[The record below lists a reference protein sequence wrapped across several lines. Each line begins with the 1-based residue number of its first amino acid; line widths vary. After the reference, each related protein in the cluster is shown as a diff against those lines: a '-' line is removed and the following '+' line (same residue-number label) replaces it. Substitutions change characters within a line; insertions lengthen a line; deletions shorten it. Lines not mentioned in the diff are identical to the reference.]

1 MSDSEDDAPMQH
13 HDEEVEGDNIILQ
26 NDDPD
31 TLRILLSTDNHLGYA
46 ERDPI
51 RGMDSFAAFEEVLYL
66 ARRFHCDMVLIA
78 GDLFHENRPSR
89 RTLYK
94 TMEILRRYCMGPDPV
109 PIQILSTTDN
119 SKTLRS
125 SVAGVANYLDPNYA
139 VHLPVFSIHGN
150 HDDPSRDQGGGE
162 LLAPLGTLSF
172 VGGGVLHVCATNT
185 ASSLFCWKQI
195 YWPFPTWYVSL
206 PSLFFLDTEVH
217 WIHVVVSSFSQIQV
231 NYFGRQDEVDQ
242 IEIAPILLQKGHTKV
257 ALYGLGSLRDERL
270 NRMWERQ
277 KVRFLRPE
285 EEDEDDEEGFFN
297 IFALH
302 QNRDLGRGAKNCVQE
317 AMIPE
322 WMDVVMWVRELCVFT
337 HCIVRP
343 SFSLSLISSL

>member
-1 MSDSEDDAPMQH
+1 MSDSSEDEPMHQN
-13 HDEEVEGDNIILQ
+13 EEEGSEVENDILQ

-51 RGMDSFAAFEEVLYL
+51 RGMDSFCAFEEVLYL

-119 SKTLRS
+119 NKTLRS
-125 SVAGVANYLDPNYA
+125 SVSGVANYLDPNYA

-162 LLAPLGTLSF
+162 LLAPLGTLWA
-172 VGGGVLHVCATNT
+172 V
-185 ASSLFCWKQI
+185 
-195 YWPFPTWYVSL
+195 
-206 PSLFFLDTEVH
+206 
-217 WIHVVVSSFSQIQV
+217 
-231 NYFGRQDEVDQ
+231 
-242 IEIAPILLQKGHTKV
+242 
-257 ALYGLGSLRDERL
+257 
-270 NRMWERQ
+270 
-277 KVRFLRPE
+277 
-285 EEDEDDEEGFFN
+285 
-297 IFALH
+297 
-302 QNRDLGRGAKNCVQE
+302 
-317 AMIPE
+317 
-322 WMDVVMWVRELCVFT
+322 
-337 HCIVRP
+337 
-343 SFSLSLISSL
+343 